1 MNEFLKKQPFISRS
15 EEETELWAREFSHY
29 LKPGDSVALHGN
41 LGAGKTV
48 VSRGVSRGLG
58 YQGTVHS
65 PTYSLVHEY
74 QNDPLI
80 YHIDLYRLPEGADF
94 EEIGVE
100 YYSFGKGVTL
110 IEWPERL
117 DDLNVGITHE
127 VVIEYQGEGTRS
139 ISVTATKVRSNS
151 K

>member
-1 MNEFLKKQPFISRS
+1 MQEFLSRLPFSSAS
-15 EEETELWAREFSHY
+15 EEETETWAQEFSQF

-48 VSRGVSRGLG
+48 ICRGISRGLG
-58 YQGTVHS
+58 YEGTVHS

-80 YHIDLYRLPEGADF
+80 YHIDLYRLPNGADF

-100 YYSFGKGVTL
+100 YYSFNEGVTL

-117 DDLNVGITHE
+117 EDLNVGITHE
-127 VVIEYQGEGTRS
+127 IIVEHVDETHRS
-139 ISVTATKVRSNS
+139 ISVVVK
-151 K
+151 

>member
-1 MNEFLKKQPFISRS
+1 MQEFLSSLPFSSSS
-15 EEETELWAREFSHY
+15 EEETEIWAQEFSRF
-29 LKPGDSVALHGN
+29 LKPGDSIALHGN

-48 VSRGVSRGLG
+48 ICRGISRGLG
-58 YQGTVHS
+58 YEGTVHS

-80 YHIDLYRLPEGADF
+80 YHIDLYRLPNGADF

-100 YYSFGKGVTL
+100 YYSFNEGITL

-117 DDLNVGITHE
+117 EDMNVGITHE
-127 VVIEYQGEGTRS
+127 IIVEHVDETHRS
-139 ISVTATKVRSNS
+139 ISVVVK
-151 K
+151 

>member
-1 MNEFLKKQPFISRS
+1 MKNQPFKSQS
-15 EEETELWAREFSHY
+15 EEETELWAREFSRY
-29 LKPGDSVALHGN
+29 LKPGDSIALHGN

-58 YQGTVHS
+58 YMGNVHS

-94 EEIGVE
+94 DEIGVE

-117 DDLNVGITHE
+117 DELNVGITHE
-127 VVIEYQGEGTRS
+127 VVIEHCDESTRL
-139 ISVTATKVRSNS
+139 ITVTEVKSQS
-151 K
+151 KK